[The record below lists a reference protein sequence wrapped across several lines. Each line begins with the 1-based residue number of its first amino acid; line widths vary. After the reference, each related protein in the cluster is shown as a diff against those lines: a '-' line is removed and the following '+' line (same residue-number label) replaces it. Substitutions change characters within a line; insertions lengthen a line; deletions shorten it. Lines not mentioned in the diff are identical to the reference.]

1 MRPWCLQSSKSSKGT
16 ALNFSDVYNEG
27 ERGWMSRCLSFN
39 QNVSRKV
46 ILLGN
51 TGVGKTSLSH
61 RLLFGAFDTL
71 STPTIGAAHGFKE
84 VKVGDKTVKITL
96 WDTAGQ
102 EQFRAITPLF
112 IRGAK
117 VAIIVTA
124 ANAVDSFHAIPTWLE
139 LLESTQDELIP
150 AILCV
155 NKCDLM
161 DPLTD
166 EATAQLIALYTS
178 QFMSVFY
185 ASARTGEQ
193 IDELFAEAA
202 KVADTMSGVVT
213 TELVILAEKHENKCC

>member
-1 MRPWCLQSSKSSKGT
+1 
-16 ALNFSDVYNEG
+16 
-27 ERGWMSRCLSFN
+27 MSTSRRLSFN
-39 QNVSRKV
+39 PDVSRKV

-61 RLLFGAFDTL
+61 RLLFDMFDTL
-71 STPTIGAAHGFKE
+71 ITPTVGAAHGFKE
-84 VKVGDKTVKITL
+84 VKVGNKTVKITL

-102 EQFRAITPLF
+102 EQFHAITPLYV
-112 IRGAK
+112 RGAK

-124 ANAVDSFHAIPTWLE
+124 ANSVDSFHAIPTWLE
-139 LLESTQDELIP
+139 LLGSKQDELIP

-166 EATAQLIALYTS
+166 EATAKLIALYTS
-178 QFMSVFY
+178 QFMSIFY

-202 KVADTMSGVVT
+202 KVSDSITTAVT
-213 TELVILAEKHENKCC
+213 TELVILAEKDEDKCC